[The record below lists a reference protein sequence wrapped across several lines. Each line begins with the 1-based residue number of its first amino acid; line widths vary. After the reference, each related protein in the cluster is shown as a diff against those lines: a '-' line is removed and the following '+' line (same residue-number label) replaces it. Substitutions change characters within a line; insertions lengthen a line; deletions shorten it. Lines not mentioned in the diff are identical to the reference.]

1 MTGSFSTLS
10 IALYQQT
17 VTEIDEML
25 KQMAASI
32 N

>member
-10 IALYQQT
+10 IALYQQA